1 MITIALR
8 EPVFDGTPD
17 TYTKLYNTARLD
29 LTMMRPIARDRFL
42 IQHVVEPMII
52 DCEVVSFHQRR
63 VKASTDLMRDI
74 IRNS

>member
-1 MITIALR
+1 MIYDTIALR

-42 IQHVVEPMII
+42 IQHLVETMII
-52 DCEVVSFHQRR
+52 DCEVVSFHQ
-63 VKASTDLMRDI
+63 
-74 IRNS
+74 